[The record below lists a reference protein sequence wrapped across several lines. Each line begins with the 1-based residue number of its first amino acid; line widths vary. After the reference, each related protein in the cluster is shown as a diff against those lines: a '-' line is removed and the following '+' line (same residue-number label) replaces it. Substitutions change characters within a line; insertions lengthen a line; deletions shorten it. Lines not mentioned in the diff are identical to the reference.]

1 MQNNS
6 ATPIPSSVNRAV
18 ALLGRLLFVLIFLRA
33 ALKHFMSETIAC
45 PASKRVL
52 FALILVPVSGVIARS
67 AGLSILLGYRAK
79 FGAWLMAFFLV
90 CVTPAMHNF
99 WAVRAS
105 FG

>member
-6 ATPIPSSVNRAV
+6 ATPIPSSVNGAV

-33 ALKHFMSETIAC
+33 APKHFMSETIAYA
-45 PASKRVL
+45 ASKGVL
-52 FALILVPVSGVIARS
+52 FAAILVPVSGVIALS

-79 FGAWLMAFFLV
+79 FGAWLMAFFLA

-99 WAVRAS
+99 
-105 FG
+105 